1 MADTD
6 PTTRILRLLG
16 LLQRR
21 PVWTGHELAEHLG
34 VTTRTVRRDVDRLR
48 GLGYPVDAVAG
59 HDGGYRLGSG
69 GAMPPLLLDDDEAT
83 AVALALQSTAAGAV
97 AGLAEP
103 ALAALAKIDQV
114 LTPAAR
120 ARVDEVRAATVVLAP
135 AGEDVDPAILVIA
148 ARGCAG
154 SERLRL
160 TYRTHSGRR
169 TERRIEPYRMVST
182 GRRWYLVARDIDV
195 DVAAAEPAPGDDGW
209 RTFRADRILELR
221 ATGHRFVRGS
231 TPDAAALVA
240 AGITVAPYDIVVR
253 VRLDTSLASAR
264 ARVPPTVG
272 VVTADEAGTILTTG
286 ANDLAPVIGFLAQ
299 LDLPFEVLDPPGVRA
314 AMHRLGARVERAHR

>member
-6 PTTRILRLLG
+6 PTSRILRLLG

-21 PVWTGHELAEHLG
+21 PVWTGPELAERLG

-69 GAMPPLLLDDDEAT
+69 GAMPPLLLDDEEAT
-83 AVALALQSTAAGAV
+83 AVALALQSAAAGA
-97 AGLAEP
+97 AIGLAEP

-114 LTPAAR
+114 LPPAAR
-120 ARVDEVRAATVVLAP
+120 SRVEEVRAATVVLAP
-135 AGEDVDPAILVIA
+135 TGEDVDPDILVTA

-160 TYRTHSGRR
+160 TYRSRSGRR

-182 GRRWYLVARDIDV
+182 GRRWHLVARDVEATLGDPPP
-195 DVAAAEPAPGDDGW
+195 DDDGW
-209 RTFRADRILELR
+209 RTFRPDRIVAL
-221 ATGHRFVRGS
+221 APTGHRFVR
-231 TPDAAALVA
+231 TDPPDAAALVA
-240 AGITVAPYDIVVR
+240 AGTTVAPYDIVVR
-253 VRLDTSLASAR
+253 VRLDTSEAVAR
-264 ARVPPTVG
+264 SRVPPTVG
-272 VVTADEAGTILTTG
+272 VVTVAGGATILTTG
-286 ANDLAPVIGFLAQ
+286 ADDLAPIIGFLAQ
-299 LDLPFEVLDPPGVRA
+299 LDLPFEVLEPPDVRA
-314 AMHRLGARVERAHR
+314 AVRRLGARLERAHR